1 MSEAGAAT
9 DTVTAGTLLREAREA
24 AGLHVATLAANLKV
38 PVRKLEA
45 LEEDRYD
52 LLPDAVFV
60 RALASS
66 VCRTLKV
73 DPLPVLQRLPQTAQP
88 RLVQDREG
96 INAPF
101 RAPGDGRNPGVLDQL
116 GRPVVLT
123 VLALLVGALVL
134 VFLPVSPDGDAGTAA
149 QSVTSDPVMPPGGA
163 DAQPQVAT
171 AVSPSLPANPAPM
184 PASGAGAV
192 PTAAALTAAPN
203 TARAAVTP
211 GAQTPVAAA
220 SAASPAASATGP
232 AAGVPLADGIVVF
245 RTRGPSWVQVT
256 DAGGTTVLRRLMN
269 AGESAAATGR
279 LPLSV
284 TVGDAQQTDVQVR
297 GKAFDLA
304 ALARDNVARF
314 EVK

>member
-1 MSEAGAAT
+1 MSEAGA
-9 DTVTAGTLLREAREA
+9 VTAGMLLREAREA

-66 VCRTLKV
+66 VCRTLKL
-73 DPLPVLQRLPQTAQP
+73 DPQPVLQRLPQTAQP

-101 RAPGDGRNPGVLDQL
+101 RTPGDGPSPGVLDQL
-116 GRPVVLT
+116 QRPVVLI
-123 VLALLVGALVL
+123 VVALLVGALVL
-134 VFLPVSPDGDAGTAA
+134 VFLPAREDDAGAA
-149 QSVTSDPVMPPGGA
+149 PQSAKTDPVMPPGSA
-163 DAQPQVAT
+163 DAQPQVTT
-171 AVSPSLPANPAPM
+171 AVSSALSANPAVM
-184 PASGAGAV
+184 PPSGAGSV
-192 PTAAALTAAPN
+192 PPAAAPDAG
-203 TARAAVTP
+203 RAAVTP
-211 GAQTPVAAA
+211 GAQSPVTAAA
-220 SAASPAASATGP
+220 PAASASGP
-232 AAGVPLADGIVVF
+232 AAGVAVADGIVVF

-256 DAGGTTVLRRLMN
+256 DAGGATVLRRLMTS
-269 AGESAAATGR
+269 GDSAAATGR
-279 LPLSV
+279 LPLAV
-284 TVGDAQQTDVQVR
+284 TVGDAKQTDVQVR

-304 ALARDNVARF
+304 PLARDNVARF

>member
-9 DTVTAGTLLREAREA
+9 GTVTAGTLLREAREA

-52 LLPDAVFV
+52 LLQDAVFV

-73 DPLPVLQRLPQTAQP
+73 DPQPVLQRLPQTAQP
-88 RLVQDREG
+88 RLVRDSEG

-101 RAPGDGRNPGVLDQL
+101 RAPGDGPSPGVLDQL
-116 GRPVVLT
+116 QRPVVLA
-123 VLALLVGALVL
+123 VIALLLGALVL
-134 VFLPVSPDGDAGTAA
+134 VFLPVARDDGGAAGPSAKT
-149 QSVTSDPVMPPGGA
+149 DPVMPPAGA
-163 DAQPQVAT
+163 DAQPQVTT
-171 AVSPSLPANPAPM
+171 ALSPSLPANPAAL
-184 PASGAGAV
+184 PASGAGAA
-192 PTAAALTAAPN
+192 PTAAAVTPAPD
-203 TARAAVTP
+203 AGRAAATP
-211 GAQTPVAAA
+211 SAQVPVAPA
-220 SAASPAASATGP
+220 SAAPAATGP

-269 AGESAAATGR
+269 AGESAAATGK

-284 TVGDAQQTDVQVR
+284 TVGDARQTDVQVR

-304 ALARDNVARF
+304 PLARDNVARF